1 MKRATIT
8 FPDELEA
15 KLEAYLSN
23 QAAPP
28 TLSKLVQVAL
38 DEYLTNQEWL
48 KRQVRPP
55 KEGLKLSDLPVAQIG
70 SGESDVSINHDA
82 YLAEA
87 ALNDRG

>member
-15 KLEAYLSN
+15 KLEAYLSE

-48 KRQVRPP
+48 KRQVR
-55 KEGLKLSDLPVAQIG
+55 LPQGPLRITPAEVG
-70 SGESDVSINHDA
+70 SGESDISLNHDDHVTDKQ
-82 YLAEA
+82 LEPSP
-87 ALNDRG
+87 